1 MLKILKEKMN
11 FAKKRNHR
19 RNAGFS
25 LIEVIAVT
33 IIIGVMATMLIPA
46 VDGAGSKARD
56 TTLLSHIHRH
66 NAKLKNDL
74 ATLDQAIATYKLEQG
89 SVPASLDALIPDYI
103 AKNKGIK
110 DAKNEDF
117 QYSVSGNSYTLTGSD
132 AEGNTVTSDGSA
144 AEQSQ
149 G

>member
-1 MLKILKEKMN
+1 MLKKIREKLDS
-11 FAKKRNHR
+11 AVSGKRN

-33 IIIGVMATMLIPA
+33 IIIGVMATMLMPA
-46 VDGAGSKARD
+46 IDGAGSKAR
-56 TTLLSHIHRH
+56 

-89 SVPASLDALIPDYI
+89 SIPASLENLVPDYI
-103 AKNKGIK
+103 AKNKGFK

-117 QYSVSGNSYTLTGSD
+117 QYSVSGSNYTLTGSD
-132 AEGNTVTSDGSA
+132 AEGNTVTSNGSVV
-144 AEQSQ
+144 AETQ

>member
-1 MLKILKEKMN
+1 MLRRIKEKMN
-11 FAKKRNHR
+11 FAGRRTVR

-33 IIIGVMATMLIPA
+33 IIIGVMATMLMPA
-46 VDGAGSKARD
+46 IDGAGSKAR
-56 TTLLSHIHRH
+56 

-89 SVPASLDALIPDYI
+89 SIPASLENLVPDYI
-103 AKNKGIK
+103 AKNKGFK

-117 QYSVSGNSYTLTGSD
+117 QYSVSGSNYTLTGSD
-132 AEGNTVTSDGSA
+132 AEGNTVTSNGSVV
-144 AEQSQ
+144 AETQ

>member
-1 MLKILKEKMN
+1 MLKRLKKKVN
-11 FAKKRNHR
+11 FAVREKHH

-33 IIIGVMATMLIPA
+33 IIIGVMATMIMPA
-46 VDGAGSKARD
+46 IDGAGSKAR
-56 TTLLSHIHRH
+56 

-74 ATLDQAIATYKLEQG
+74 STLDQAIATYKLEQG
-89 SVPASLDALIPDYI
+89 SVPASLDNLIPDYI
-103 AKNKGIK
+103 AQNGKGFK

-117 QYSVSGNSYTLTGSD
+117 QYSVSGSTYTLTGSD

-144 AEQSQ
+144 AAQSQ

>member
-1 MLKILKEKMN
+1 MLKRIKEKKN
-11 FAKKRNHR
+11 FAGRKKVR
-19 RNAGFS
+19 RNTAGFS

-33 IIIGVMATMLIPA
+33 IIIGVMATMLMPA
-46 VDGAGSKARD
+46 IDGAGSKAR
-56 TTLLSHIHRH
+56 

-89 SVPASLDALIPDYI
+89 SVPASLDSLVPDYI
-103 AKNKGIK
+103 AKNKGFK

-117 QYSVSGNSYTLTGSD
+117 QYSVSGSNYTLTGSD
-132 AEGNTVTSDGSA
+132 AEGNTVTSNGSVA
-144 AEQSQ
+144 AETQ

>member
-1 MLKILKEKMN
+1 MLKKIREKLDS
-11 FAKKRNHR
+11 AVSGKRN

-33 IIIGVMATMLIPA
+33 IIIGVMATMLMPA
-46 VDGAGSKARD
+46 IDGAGSKAR
-56 TTLLSHIHRH
+56 

-89 SVPASLDALIPDYI
+89 NVPASLDNLVPDYI
-103 AKNKGIK
+103 AKNAGFK
-110 DAKNEDF
+110 DAKNADF
-117 QYSVSGNSYTLTGSD
+117 QYSVSGSNYTLTGSD
-132 AEGNTVTSDGSA
+132 AEGNTVTSNGSVA
-144 AEQSQ
+144 AETQ

>member
-46 VDGAGSKARD
+46 VDGAGSKAR
-56 TTLLSHIHRH
+56 

>member
-1 MLKILKEKMN
+1 MFEKLKEKMCFKN
-11 FAKKRNHR
+11 REKRKS
-19 RNAGFS
+19 NAGFS

-33 IIIGVMATMLIPA
+33 IIIGVMATMLIPSI
-46 VDGAGSKARD
+46 DGAGSKAR
-56 TTLLSHIHRH
+56 

-89 SVPASLDALIPDYI
+89 SVPESLNNLVPDYI
-103 AKNKGIK
+103 AQNKGFK
-110 DAKNEDF
+110 DAKNADF
-117 QYSVSGNSYTLTGSD
+117 QYTVSGSAYTLTGSD

-144 AEQSQ
+144 AAETQ

>member
-1 MLKILKEKMN
+1 MLRRIKEKMN
-11 FAKKRNHR
+11 FAGRR
-19 RNAGFS
+19 TVIRNAGFS

-33 IIIGVMATMLIPA
+33 IIIGVMATMLMPA
-46 VDGAGSKARD
+46 IDGAGSKAR
-56 TTLLSHIHRH
+56 

-89 SVPASLDALIPDYI
+89 SIPASLENLVPDYI
-103 AKNKGIK
+103 AKNKGFK

-117 QYSVSGNSYTLTGSD
+117 QYSVSGSNYTLTGSD
-132 AEGNTVTSDGSA
+132 AEGNTVTSNGSVV
-144 AEQSQ
+144 AETQ

>member
-1 MLKILKEKMN
+1 MLKRIKKKMN
-11 FAKKRNHR
+11 LLEQRKCN

-33 IIIGVMATMLIPA
+33 IIIGVMATMLMPA
-46 VDGAGSKARD
+46 IDGAGSKAR
-56 TTLLSHIHRH
+56 

-89 SVPASLDALIPDYI
+89 SVPASLENLVPDYI
-103 AKNKGIK
+103 AKNKGFK

-117 QYSVSGNSYTLTGSD
+117 QYSVSGSNYTLTGSD
-132 AEGNTVTSDGSA
+132 AEGNTVTSNGSVA
-144 AEQSQ
+144 AETQ

>member
-1 MLKILKEKMN
+1 MLRRIKKKLNYAEKKN
-11 FAKKRNHR
+11 SS

-33 IIIGVMATMLIPA
+33 IIIGVMATMLMPA
-46 VDGAGSKARD
+46 IDGAGSKAR
-56 TTLLSHIHRH
+56 

-89 SVPASLDALIPDYI
+89 NIPASLDNLVPDYI
-103 AKNKGIK
+103 AKNKGLK

-117 QYSVSGNSYTLTGSD
+117 QYSVSGSNYTLTGSD
-132 AEGNTVTSDGSA
+132 AEGNTVTSNGSVA
-144 AEQSQ
+144 VETQ

>member
-1 MLKILKEKMN
+1 MLKRIKEKMN
-11 FAKKRNHR
+11 FAGQRKVK

-33 IIIGVMATMLIPA
+33 IIIGVMATMLMPA
-46 VDGAGSKARD
+46 IDGAGSKAR
-56 TTLLSHIHRH
+56 

-89 SVPASLDALIPDYI
+89 SVPASLENLVPDYI
-103 AKNKGIK
+103 AKNKGFK

-117 QYSVSGNSYTLTGSD
+117 QYSVSGSNYTLTGSD
-132 AEGNTVTSDGSA
+132 AEGNTVTSNGSV
-144 AEQSQ
+144 AEETQ

>member
-1 MLKILKEKMN
+1 MLKKIREKLDS
-11 FAKKRNHR
+11 AGSGKRN

-33 IIIGVMATMLIPA
+33 IIIGVMATMLMPA
-46 VDGAGSKARD
+46 IDGAGSKAR
-56 TTLLSHIHRH
+56 

-89 SVPASLDALIPDYI
+89 NVPASLDNLVPDYI
-103 AKNKGIK
+103 AKNAGFK
-110 DAKNEDF
+110 DAKNADF
-117 QYSVSGNSYTLTGSD
+117 QYSVSGSNYTLTGSD
-132 AEGNTVTSDGSA
+132 EGNTVTSNGSVA
-144 AEQSQ
+144 AETQ

>member
-1 MLKILKEKMN
+1 MFNKI
-11 FAKKRNHR
+11 KKKLGLAGKKNNS

-33 IIIGVMATMLIPA
+33 IIIGVMATMLMPA
-46 VDGAGSKARD
+46 IDGAGSKAR
-56 TTLLSHIHRH
+56 

-89 SVPASLDALIPDYI
+89 SIPASLDNLVPDYI
-103 AKNKGIK
+103 AQNKGFK

-117 QYSVSGNSYTLTGSD
+117 QYSVSGSNYTLTGSD
-132 AEGNTVTSDGSA
+132 AEGNTVTSNGSVA
-144 AEQSQ
+144 AETQ

>member
-1 MLKILKEKMN
+1 MLKKIREKLDS
-11 FAKKRNHR
+11 AGSGKRN

-33 IIIGVMATMLIPA
+33 IIIGVMATMLMPA
-46 VDGAGSKARD
+46 IDGAGSKAR
-56 TTLLSHIHRH
+56 

-89 SVPASLDALIPDYI
+89 SIPASLENLVPDYI
-103 AKNKGIK
+103 AKNKGFK

-117 QYSVSGNSYTLTGSD
+117 QYSVSGSNYTLTGSD
-132 AEGNTVTSDGSA
+132 AEGNTVTSNGSVV
-144 AEQSQ
+144 AETQ

>member
-1 MLKILKEKMN
+1 MN
-11 FAKKRNHR
+11 LAKHKKNS

-33 IIIGVMATMLIPA
+33 IIIGVMATMLMPA
-46 VDGAGSKARD
+46 IDGAGSKAR
-56 TTLLSHIHRH
+56 
-66 NAKLKNDL
+66 NAKLKNDM

-89 SVPASLDALIPDYI
+89 SLPASLENLVPDYI
-103 AKNKGIK
+103 AHKGFK
-110 DAKNEDF
+110 DAKNDDF

-132 AEGNTVTSDGSA
+132 AEGNTVNSNGSA
-144 AEQSQ
+144 AVETQ